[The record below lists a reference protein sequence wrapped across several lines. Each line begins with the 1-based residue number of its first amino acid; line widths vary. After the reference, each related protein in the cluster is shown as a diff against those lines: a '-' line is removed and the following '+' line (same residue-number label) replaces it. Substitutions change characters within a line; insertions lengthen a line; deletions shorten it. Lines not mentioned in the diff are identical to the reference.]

1 MMPSIWDIILLH
13 SQPSA
18 GVSAAN
24 ITSQPDMSV
33 SKTSR
38 WVTVYT
44 ERQFT
49 NKLNPESF
57 KSAPFGL

>member
-1 MMPSIWDIILLH
+1 MIPGIWDIILLH

-33 SKTSR
+33 SKT
-38 WVTVYT
+38 
-44 ERQFT
+44 ERKKVDGYLSTQRD
-49 NKLNPESF
+49 NSQIN
-57 KSAPFGL
+57 